1 MVNSSPYSAH
11 GPIRGRNRSSYQ
23 VRPFAR
29 SPTVRVRNPAS
40 SGMPRNTST
49 ERKIAQTLKSTPVV
63 GSPSQ
68 PGSTC
73 R

>member
-1 MVNSSPYSAH
+1 MVNSSPYSAT
-11 GPIRGRNRSSYQ
+11 GPIRGRNRSSYHC
-23 VRPFAR
+23 VPLRA
-29 SPTVRVRNPAS
+29 SPMVRVANPAA

-49 ERKIAQTLKSTPVV
+49 DTTMVAMEKPAWTCAR
-63 GSPSQ
+63 PSQ